1 MKSAVSAF
9 MDDALE
15 DGSQTAVVNALVRD
29 RQLRQAWSEYHLIGD
44 ALRRSSRLSADVTR
58 RVMERLASEPALLA
72 PHPAATGRRNRLR
85 YALPLAA
92 SVMGI
97 GAVAWVAQTLNTP
110 PAINVA
116 SVQRQVPLQQQQ
128 IQPAASKPAAG
139 PENDLAQAS
148 QQVNPYLFAHQ
159 WYSPVSNIQG
169 VAPYVRIVADTRQG
183 NAR

>member
-1 MKSAVSAF
+1 MKSDVSAF

-44 ALRRSSRLSADVTR
+44 ALRRSSRLSVDVTS
-58 RVMERLASEPALLA
+58 RVMERLAGEPALLA

-97 GAVAWVAQTLNTP
+97 GAVAWVAQTLNTSP
-110 PAINVA
+110 VINVA
-116 SVQRQVPLQQQQ
+116 SVQQQVPIQHL
-128 IQPAASKPAAG
+128 QPATSKPVIS
-139 PENDLAQAS
+139 NDGELAQAS
-148 QQVNPYLFAHQ
+148 QVNPYLFAHQ

>member
-1 MKSAVSAF
+1 MKSDVSAF

-29 RQLRQAWSEYHLIGD
+29 WQLRQAWSEYHLIGD
-44 ALRRSSRLSADVTR
+44 ALRRSSRLSVDITG
-58 RVMERLASEPALLA
+58 RVMERLAGEPALLA
-72 PHPAATGRRNRLR
+72 RHPAATGRRNRLR

-97 GAVAWVAQTLNTP
+97 GAVAWVAQTLNTSP
-110 PAINVA
+110 VINVA
-116 SVQRQVPLQQQQ
+116 LVQRQAPV
-128 IQPAASKPAAG
+128 QPVTSKPVISNDG
-139 PENDLAQAS
+139 DLAQAS
-148 QQVNPYLFAHQ
+148 QVNPYLFAHQ